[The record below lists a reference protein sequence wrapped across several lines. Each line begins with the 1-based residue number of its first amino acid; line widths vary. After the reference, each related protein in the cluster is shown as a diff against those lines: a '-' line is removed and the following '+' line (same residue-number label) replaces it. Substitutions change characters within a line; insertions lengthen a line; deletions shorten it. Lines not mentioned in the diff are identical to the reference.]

1 MLNFRLLS
9 TLIDPSRINTFLR
22 LLAILGLITLIDI
35 LLCIQLALWLGIW
48 LVMAILTLLTALNVF
63 IVFKLLIPRQQRLNR
78 ISIHEENDESFF
90 ACYISTL
97 IAAIFFIIPGIVN
110 TLFGLILMSS
120 SISLKLVRW
129 IMRILGIQWAEVH
142 EYLTVHNLIEE

>member
-1 MLNFRLLS
+1 
-9 TLIDPSRINTFLR
+9 
-22 LLAILGLITLIDI
+22 
-35 LLCIQLALWLGIW
+35 
-48 LVMAILTLLTALNVF
+48 MAISDPVDGPQCLYSFQAPDSPPAEAEQDFHYTW
-63 IVFKLLIPRQQRLNR
+63 
-78 ISIHEENDESFF
+78 ENDESFF